1 MKFIYPISNIK
12 NTKHY
17 NKIEN
22 TTSIDIVNLIEN
34 YPISKINITCKSKLI
49 EKIQSKFTTYEQ
61 QLFLSSFYCY
71 LKYDKINDYVIDLDN
86 VWKWL
91 GFNKKCNA
99 KLTLE
104 KNFVINKDY
113 KILLLNVQEQDFMTN
128 NEDEIVPHPKKE
140 SKLSHGGHNKETIMM
155 NVKTFKKF
163 CLKAG
168 TKKADEIHD
177 YFIKLEESLHEVL
190 EEETTELKSQLLQ
203 IEVKFENQRELD
215 KEKLLL
221 QKFASIG
228 SIVYIIRVKTLE
240 HGNYIVKIGESRI
253 GIKNRY
259 AEHKTKYEEC
269 VLLDCFSVNRSSDF
283 ESFIHNHEKI
293 RLNKITNLKNH
304 ENEMEL
310 FLIGKNLTYQ
320 MVLNIINSNIKY
332 FNDFNE
338 YNRNLELENENLK
351 LMIQLKES
359 NNDSILVA
367 EFIKHVKHV
376 SQLSNKIDSIEIII
390 KEILEKINQSQV
402 KTTNGFNQEPLNLGP
417 RLQKINPETMELVKY
432 YESVSDVMKE
442 NPNIKRPTLN
452 KAIVENRVYY
462 NYRWLFVER
471 SMDPTIIHNIL
482 PTKESIHKDMGY
494 IAKLNHE
501 KTEILNVYIDRKTG
515 SSDNGFESLSALDN
529 PVRSGKLT
537 NGFYYMIY
545 EKCSQEL
552 RSNFEAQHGGYP
564 KLYRSG
570 IGQYDLDNNITEI
583 FLCKYYCCNIL
594 AISDKILSKSIK
606 KKLAYNGH
614 YYKEIGDKIKMF

>member
-1 MKFIYPISNIK
+1 M
-12 NTKHY
+12 
-17 NKIEN
+17 EN

-49 EKIQSKFTTYEQ
+49 EKIQSKFTSYEQ

-91 GFNKKCNA
+91 GFSTKGNSKY
-99 KLTLE
+99 LLE
-104 KNFVINKDY
+104 KQFIVDKDY
-113 KILLLNVQEQDFMTN
+113 KILLMKLHKQDFMTN
-128 NEDEIVPHPKKE
+128 NDEDEIVPHPKKE
-140 SKLSHGGHNKETIMM
+140 SKLSHGGNNNEVIMM
-155 NVKTFKKF
+155 NIITFKKF
-163 CLKAG
+163 CLKAR

-177 YFIKLEESLHEVL
+177 YFIKLEESLHEVI
-190 EEETTELKSQLLQ
+190 EEETIELKTQLLQ
-203 IEVKFENQRELD
+203 IEDKNTKEYEVKFKKERELD

-221 QKFASIG
+221 QKFATIG

-259 AEHKTKYEEC
+259 AEHKTKYDEC
-269 VLLDCFSVNRSSDF
+269 LLMDCFSVNRSSDF

-402 KTTNGFNQEPLNLGP
+402 RTTNGFNQDPVNLGP
-417 RLQKINPETMELVKY
+417 RLQKINPETLELVNY
-432 YESVSDVMKE
+432 YESVADLMRE

-471 SMDPTIIHNIL
+471 SMDPNIIHNIL
-482 PTKESIHKDMGY
+482 PTKESIHKEMGY
-494 IAKLNHE
+494 IAKINQE

-515 SSDNGFESLSALDN
+515 ASDNQFESLSALDN

-545 EKCSQEL
+545 EKCSEEL

-570 IGQYDLDNNITEI
+570 IGQYDRNNNLTRI
-583 FLCKYYCCNIL
+583 FLCKYYCCNQL
-594 AISDKILSKSIK
+594 SISDKILSKAIK
-606 KKLAYNGH
+606 KKLLLNGF
-614 YYKEIGDKIKMF
+614 YYKEIGDKIKML

>member
-1 MKFIYPISNIK
+1 M
-12 NTKHY
+12 
-17 NKIEN
+17 EN
-22 TTSIDIVNLIEN
+22 TTSIDIVDLIEN
-34 YPISKINITCKSKLI
+34 NPISKIDINCKSKLI

-91 GFNKKCNA
+91 GFSTKGNSKY
-99 KLTLE
+99 LLE
-104 KNFVINKDY
+104 KQFIVDKDY
-113 KILLLNVQEQDFMTN
+113 KILLMKLHKQDFMTN
-128 NEDEIVPHPKKE
+128 DDEDEIVPHPKKE
-140 SKLSHGGHNKETIMM
+140 SKLSHGGHNKETIML

-177 YFIKLEESLHEVL
+177 YFIKLEESLHEVI
-190 EEETTELKSQLLQ
+190 EEETTELKTQLLQ
-203 IEVKFENQRELD
+203 IEDKNTKEYEVKFKKERELD

-221 QKFASIG
+221 QKFATIG

-320 MVLNIINSNIKY
+320 MVLNIINNNIKY

-390 KEILEKINQSQV
+390 KEILEKINQLQV
-402 KTTNGFNQEPLNLGP
+402 RTTNGFNQEQVNLGP
-417 RLQKINPETMELVKY
+417 RLQKINPETLELVNY
-432 YESVSDVMKE
+432 YESVADLMRE

-471 SMDPTIIHNIL
+471 SMDPNIIHNIS
-482 PTKESIHKDMGY
+482 PTKESIHKEMGY
-494 IAKLNHE
+494 IAKINQE

-515 SSDNGFESLSALDN
+515 ASDNGFDSLSALDN

-552 RSNFEAQHGGYP
+552 RSNFEAQHGG
-564 KLYRSG
+564 LV
-570 IGQYDLDNNITEI
+570 N
-583 FLCKYYCCNIL
+583 C
-594 AISDKILSKSIK
+594 
-606 KKLAYNGH
+606 
-614 YYKEIGDKIKMF
+614 

>member
-1 MKFIYPISNIK
+1 M
-12 NTKHY
+12 
-17 NKIEN
+17 EN
-22 TTSIDIVNLIEN
+22 TTSIDIVDLIEN
-34 YPISKINITCKSKLI
+34 NPISKIDINCKSKLI

-91 GFNKKCNA
+91 GFSTKGNSKY
-99 KLTLE
+99 LLE
-104 KNFVINKDY
+104 KQFIVDKDY
-113 KILLLNVQEQDFMTN
+113 KILLMKLHKQDFMTN
-128 NEDEIVPHPKKE
+128 NDEDEIVPHPKKE
-140 SKLSHGGHNKETIMM
+140 SKLSHGGNNNEVIMM
-155 NVKTFKKF
+155 NIITFKKF
-163 CLKAG
+163 CLKAR

-190 EEETTELKSQLLQ
+190 EEETIELKTQLLQ
-203 IEVKFENQRELD
+203 IEDKNTKEYEVKFKKERELD

-221 QKFASIG
+221 QKFATIG

-320 MVLNIINSNIKY
+320 MVLNIINNNIKY

-338 YNRNLELENENLK
+338 YNRNLELENEKLK

-390 KEILEKINQSQV
+390 KEILEKINQLQV
-402 KTTNGFNQEPLNLGP
+402 RTTNGFNQEQVNLGP
-417 RLQKINPETMELVKY
+417 RLQKINPETLELVNY
-432 YESVSDVMKE
+432 YESVSDLMRE

-471 SMDPTIIHNIL
+471 SMDPNIIHNIS
-482 PTKESIHKDMGY
+482 PTKESIHKEMGY
-494 IAKLNHE
+494 IAKINQE

-515 SSDNGFESLSALDN
+515 ASDNGFDSLSALDN

-545 EKCSQEL
+545 EKCSEEL
-552 RSNFEAQHGGYP
+552 RNNFEAEHGGYP
-564 KLYRSG
+564 QLYRSG
-570 IGQYDLDNNITEI
+570 IGQYDLNNNLTRI
-583 FLCKYYCCNIL
+583 FLCKYYCCNQL
-594 AISDKILSKSIK
+594 SISDKTLMKSIRK
-606 KKLAYNGH
+606 NLPYNGH
-614 YYKEIGDKIKMF
+614 YYKEIGDKLKMI

>member
-1 MKFIYPISNIK
+1 M
-12 NTKHY
+12 
-17 NKIEN
+17 EN
-22 TTSIDIVNLIEN
+22 TTSIDIVDLIEN
-34 YPISKINITCKSKLI
+34 NPISKFNTTKYQSRLI
-49 EKIQSKFTTYEQ
+49 EKLQSKFTNYQQ

-91 GFNKKCNA
+91 GFNKKYNA
-99 KLTLE
+99 TRLLE
-104 KNFVINKDY
+104 NHFIVGKDY
-113 KILLLNVQEQDFMTN
+113 KILLLFTEEQDFITN
-128 NEDEIVPHPKKE
+128 DDDDEIVPHPKKE
-140 SKLSHGGHNKETIMM
+140 SKLSHGGHNKETVMM
-155 NVKTFKKF
+155 NITTFKKF

-203 IEVKFENQRELD
+203 IEDKNTKEYEVKFKKERELD
-215 KEKLLL
+215 KEKILLR
-221 QKFASIG
+221 QFASIG

-259 AEHKTKYEEC
+259 SEHKTKYDEC
-269 VLLDCFSVNRSSDF
+269 LLLDCFSVNRSSDF
-283 ESFIHNHEKI
+283 ESFIHNHENI
-293 RLNKITNLKNH
+293 RLNKITDLKNH

-332 FNDFNE
+332 FNDP
-338 YNRNLELENENLK
+338 RILELEAKNLS
-351 LMIQLKES
+351 LMIQMNESKSENVFVSELLKE
-359 NNDSILVA
+359 
-367 EFIKHVKHV
+367 IKF
-376 SQLSNKIDSIEIII
+376 LSNKIDSVEKTN

-402 KTTNGFNQEPLNLGP
+402 ITTTGFNQEPLNLGP
-417 RLQKINPETMELVKY
+417 RLQKINPETFELVKY
-432 YESVSDVMKE
+432 YETVADLMRE

-471 SMDPTIIHNIL
+471 SMDPNIIHNIS
-482 PTKESIHKDMGY
+482 PTKESIHKEMGY
-494 IAKLNHE
+494 IAKINQE

-515 SSDNGFESLSALDN
+515 ASDNGFESLSALDN

-545 EKCSQEL
+545 EKCSEEL
-552 RSNFEAQHGGYP
+552 RNNFEAEHGGYP
-564 KLYRSG
+564 QLYRSG
-570 IGQYDLDNNITEI
+570 IGQYDTNNKLTHI
-583 FLCKYYCCNIL
+583 FLCKYYCCNQL
-594 AISDKILSKSIK
+594 SISDKILSKSIK
-606 KKLAYNGH
+606 KNLAYNGH
-614 YYKEIGDKIKMF
+614 YYKEIGDKLKML